1 MSELHGTLAEMGF
14 DFLVPTLDSG
24 DTIDRS
30 FPAALFKNDTP
41 RRYAREL
48 LPGGSTHHKT
58 RFDAASGDRRPVG
71 TNVCDISDIIHSEHS
86 GLVYCEG
93 PTLRAIL
100 PYYELG
106 SHLLFYGH
114 DGSTCTLV
122 SC

>member
-1 MSELHGTLAEMGF
+1 MDELHGTLAEMSF

-30 FPAALFKNDTP
+30 FPAASFKNDTP
-41 RRYAREL
+41 CRYAREL

-58 RFDAASGDRRPVG
+58 HFDTAPGDRRPVG
-71 TNVCDISDIIHSEHS
+71 ASVCDICDIIHNEHS
-86 GLVYCEG
+86 GLVHCEG
-93 PTLRAIL
+93 LTLRAIL
-100 PYYELG
+100 SYYELG

-122 SC
+122 SF